1 MYKKVVEI
9 KIKMELM
16 IDSHLLLSVTINT
29 NTIGQLV
36 KEIYLGSVVVVIQVV
51 VTPLLEVTEEEVEI
65 DEWMIGEEQ
74 MMMNIRYLIM
84 LKTVVIEVKIENLL
98 IFYAFVWMVVL

>member
-1 MYKKVVEI
+1 
-9 KIKMELM
+9 MELM
-16 IDSHLLLSVTINT
+16 IDSHLHLSVTINT

-36 KEIYLGSVVVVIQVV
+36 KEIYLGSVVVVIQVA

-65 DEWMIGEEQ
+65 DEWMIEEEQ

-84 LKTVVIEVKIENLL
+84 LKTVVIEVKIKNLL